1 MNLQIRSPLDDVLVS
16 DDVTSRIN
24 NEAGA
29 ETLQGLANFAWTN
42 TIVAKEL
49 RVNILKRIAHGSLD
63 HALGVD
69 IDDCRQDLCHGQ
81 HGRFRSGIGLRK
93 TGCPPCKGQ
102 QCSDQRAMRVSG
114 EHTRPRVQRSAP
126 SPSAPSAKQT
136 AQGVFGVRKRQQDG
150 PHISCR
156 RTHQVHERRSERNID
171 CADLPVLGVET
182 RFLLEDKAILLVAPD
197 DADCGRPVVL
207 GQEGAAEEDVCLL
220 IDALGEC
227 SL

>member
-1 MNLQIRSPLDDVLVS
+1 MNLQIRSPLNDVLVS

-136 AQGVFGVRKRQQDG
+136 AQGVFG
-150 PHISCR
+150 
-156 RTHQVHERRSERNID
+156 
-171 CADLPVLGVET
+171 
-182 RFLLEDKAILLVAPD
+182 
-197 DADCGRPVVL
+197 
-207 GQEGAAEEDVCLL
+207 EGAENATRGAG
-220 IDALGEC
+220 ALQNPLHHATFISPRHK
-227 SL
+227 SLDFPRSHIRSK